1 MPRILVV
8 DVEPE
13 IRDLLRRFFT
23 KKNYTVV
30 TAETGAEC
38 LAILKK
44 EEIDAVL
51 LDFVMPGVTGLEA
64 LQKIQA
70 LHPDLPVVMVTSETD
85 EDLAKTTLEQ
95 GAFDYVM
102 KPMNFDYL
110 ERTIYL
116 KLAERLL

>member
-8 DVEPE
+8 DDEPQ

-51 LDFVMPGVTGLEA
+51 LDFAMPGMTGLEA

-70 LHPDLPVVMVTSETD
+70 LHPGLPVVMVTGETD
-85 EDLAKTTLEQ
+85 EDLAKAMLEE

-116 KLAERLL
+116 KLAERLF

>member
-13 IRDLLRRFFT
+13 IRYLLRRFFT